1 MCVTVPMRVVSVADH
16 NACCEA
22 PGVRR
27 DIGLDLLESAP
38 VVGDY
43 VLVHAGYALRIVSEA
58 DARETWALFDQ
69 ITSALDRADASSIE
83 TPLDRA
89 RPCVREVTVLGLG
102 NILLSDDGVGVHVA
116 RSLAMNPG
124 SPSRLRALDGGT
136 LGFRLMEAL
145 IQLDSVLIVDAAMLG
160 ERPGAM
166 RLLDERELHENISRS
181 GRMSAHEAGLADM
194 LTLARIEGWA
204 PRNLALLG
212 VQPQRLEWGLQ
223 LSEQVAQS
231 VPAVCRAAVETVLI
245 WQAAA

>member
-1 MCVTVPMRVVSVADH
+1 MRVVSVADH

-69 ITSALDRADASSIE
+69 ITSAHDRADASSIE

-231 VPAVCRAAVETVLI
+231 VPAVCRAAVETVLT